1 MQMNTTVEE
10 ITLSERLHY
19 EEYSLHS
26 FVMYVDRFSS
36 FQWEEFFMY
45 VGGFSS
51 FHGEVVLQVA
61 VAVEQQSYQDE
72 TLCLRFIYI

>member
-10 ITLSERLHY
+10 TSLSERLHC

-26 FVMYVDRFSS
+26 I
-36 FQWEEFFMY
+36 FMY
-45 VGGFSS
+45 VGSFSS
-51 FHGEVVLQVA
+51 FHGEEVVQVA
-61 VAVEQQSYQDE
+61 VAAEQQPYQDE